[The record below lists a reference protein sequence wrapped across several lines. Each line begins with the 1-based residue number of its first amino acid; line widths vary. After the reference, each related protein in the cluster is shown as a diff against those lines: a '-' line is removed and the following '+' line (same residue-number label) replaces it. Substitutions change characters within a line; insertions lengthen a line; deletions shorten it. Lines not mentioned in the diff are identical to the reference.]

1 MGVTE
6 QLGVVTMR
14 CRNADGTECR
24 NSSVYP
30 KELEVQSCEYDLN
43 EHVGKYLM
51 NV

>member
-30 KELEVQSCEYDLN
+30 KELEVQ
-43 EHVGKYLM
+43 
-51 NV
+51 